1 VGMVC
6 SCVCVCVCVLIVIR
20 VSVWRLGLPQKF
32 ATLPL
37 LLPVPLDPSFC
48 SPSLFLSFPPLL
60 TFNDQGAPRPHPTH
74 TLSDIFDII
83 FSLSARTVD
92 SLVSTGARVG
102 TLGYDSMMTAG
113 KILRLYALQLCY
125 LILFLFFSFYFLNL
139 LFSLTNFHYFTSL
152 LFPLLLCLS
161 SNSSLSSPLPL
172 LFLFTLP
179 FPPLISLFYLFS
191 LFSSLSLLSSS
202 VSSHPSFLFS
212 PLSPLH
218 CLLLSLLFP
227 LLSLPFSSSLFI
239 AELMIRPPYYN
250 INPTSCRTL
259 LSQLCAPYSG

>member
-1 VGMVC
+1 VC
-6 SCVCVCVCVLIVIR
+6 SCVCVCVCVCVLIVIR
-20 VSVWRLGLPQKF
+20 VCVWRLGLPQKF

-48 SPSLFLSFPPLL
+48 SPSLFLSFSPLL

-139 LFSLTNFHYFTSL
+139 LFI
-152 LFPLLLCLS
+152 
-161 SNSSLSSPLPL
+161 SNE
-172 LFLFTLP
+172 
-179 FPPLISLFYLFS
+179 FS
-191 LFSSLSLLSSS
+191 LFCLASLPSLALSL
-202 VSSHPSFLFS
+202 
-212 PLSPLH
+212 
-218 CLLLSLLFP
+218 
-227 LLSLPFSSSLFI
+227 I
-239 AELMIRPPYYN
+239 
-250 INPTSCRTL
+250 
-259 LSQLCAPYSG
+259 